1 MKEITLVNDLRE
13 ILLDIVRG
21 FILIIFPVH
30 WPTTTLLGEDMAY
43 LTLLHREQQ
52 VLVRHHDVHVFL
64 IGCV

>member
-13 ILLDIVRG
+13 ILLDIVWG

-43 LTLLHREQQ
+43 LTLLHKEQ
-52 VLVRHHDVHVFL
+52 
-64 IGCV
+64 